1 MSNIALSIVLA
12 IGVVSLIFLPI
23 CFLSWLEYTQI
34 EFEKELYHKRYGEY
48 F

>member
-12 IGVVSLIFLPI
+12 IGVVFLIFLPV
-23 CFLSWLEYTQI
+23 CFLSWLEYKQI
-34 EFEKELYHKRYGEY
+34 EFEKELYYKKYGEY